1 MAGVSFTIYHVG
13 KSKTTFVRA
22 GLEHYIKKIQP
33 YASLSF
39 KKLAEE
45 PLRKGLS
52 VGEVKRK
59 EAENIE
65 KAMDNKGP
73 VWIVL
78 DQKGKQLP
86 SEEFSALI
94 ENWMV
99 QGRSKIAF
107 IIGGPHG
114 ISTQILKKADMVL
127 SVSAMT
133 FSHETMLVILL
144 EQLYR
149 SLAILNHLPY
159 PK

>member
-13 KSKTTFVRA
+13 KSKATFVQD
-22 GLEHYIKKIQP
+22 GVTQYIKKIKP
-33 YASLSF
+33 YASLSL
-39 KKLAEE
+39 KKLTEQ
-45 PLRKGLS
+45 PLRKGIS
-52 VGEVKRK
+52 AAEVRRK
-59 EAENIE
+59 ESASIE
-65 KAMDNKGP
+65 KAMEKGP
-73 VWIVL
+73 VWVVL

-86 SEEFSALI
+86 SADFAAQI
-94 ENWMV
+94 ESWMI

-107 IIGGPHG
+107 VVGGPHG
-114 ISTQILKKADMVL
+114 ISSHILKKADMVL

-149 SLAILNHLPY
+149 SLAILNNLPY

>member
-1 MAGVSFTIYHVG
+1 MGGVSFTILHVG
-13 KSKTTFVRA
+13 KSKIPFVRA
-22 GLEHYIKKIQP
+22 GVEHYQKKIQP

-39 KKLAEE
+39 KQLAEE

-52 VGEVKRK
+52 VAEVRRR
-59 EAENIE
+59 EADRIE
-65 KAMDNKGP
+65 KAMDSGP
-73 VWIVL
+73 IWVVL

-86 SEEFSALI
+86 SEDFSSLI
-94 ENWMV
+94 ENWMI

-107 IIGGPHG
+107 VIGGPHG
-114 ISTQILKKADMVL
+114 ISDHVLKKANIVL
-127 SVSAMT
+127 SISAMT

-149 SLAILNHLPY
+149 SLAILNNLPY